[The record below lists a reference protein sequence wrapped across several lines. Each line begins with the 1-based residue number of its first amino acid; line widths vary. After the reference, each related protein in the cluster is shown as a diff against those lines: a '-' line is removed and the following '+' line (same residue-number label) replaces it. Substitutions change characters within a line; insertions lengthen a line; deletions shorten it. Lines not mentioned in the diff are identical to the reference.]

1 MNMQEFVWFFLKMRG
16 EHEQLSVS
24 FVLFVKW
31 DTSTLQDLVVNENLL
46 PNDFLQQGILGPSS
60 PKAPGKEQ
68 F

>member
-1 MNMQEFVWFFLKMRG
+1 MFGSFLK
-16 EHEQLSVS
+16 L
-24 FVLFVKW
+24 
-31 DTSTLQDLVVNENLL
+31 DTWTQDSVVNENPL